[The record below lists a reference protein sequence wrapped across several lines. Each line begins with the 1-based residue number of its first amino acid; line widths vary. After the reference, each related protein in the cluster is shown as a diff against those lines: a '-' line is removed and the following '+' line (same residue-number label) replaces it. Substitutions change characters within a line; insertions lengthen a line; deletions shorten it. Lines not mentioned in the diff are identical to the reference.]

1 MLEHVP
7 FNISGKYKLFDKPV
21 DEIDDAFDDDEAVE
35 SDVEFEATATSGNR
49 QEPVASENW

>member
-1 MLEHVP
+1 MEVELTQVNTP

-35 SDVEFEATATSGNR
+35 SDVEFDG
-49 QEPVASENW
+49 PC